1 MSTELIVYLAG
12 YVTMVLL
19 LVCSYFRKRPSYNSR
34 SDDAAAVIWSVMLGI
49 GSWAFVA
56 IFIYEVMVE
65 RKFGKQDEEL

>member
-19 LVCSYFRKRPSYNSR
+19 LVCSYFRKRPPYNSR

-56 IFIYEVMVE
+56 VFIYEVIVE

>member
-34 SDDAAAVIWSVMLGI
+34 SDDEAAVIWSVMLGI

-56 IFIYEVMVE
+56 VFIFCAIFW
-65 RKFGKQDEEL
+65 RIGHFAG